1 MCAIDLS
8 NQLIPSSTFAI
19 QLDFTLQFGLIK
31 DDKNNQYHLGP
42 NLEYELPQVSY
53 TSSNVPTKTI
63 YPWLGDH
70 YLGIK
75 PQDLIGTTE
84 LFDVTIRGSSSGLF
98 VHLPQRVQWRF
109 MNLNTTFNC
118 LVGPPKQTLMI
129 FSDMV
134 ESIVVGAQK
143 HLLLR
148 KVQLERT
155 GQGRATVEPFHHE
168 RIKLRSN
175 RLEVIEVEIATP
187 DGPLSILPPGKTI
200 VTLGFRRV

>member
-8 NQLIPSSTFAI
+8 NELIPSSTFAI
-19 QLDFTLQFGLIK
+19 QLDFALQFGLIK

-53 TSSNVPTKTI
+53 TSSSVLTKTNTI
-63 YPWLGDH
+63 YPWSGDH

-84 LFDVTIRGSSSGLF
+84 LFNVTIRGSSSGLF
-98 VHLPQRVQWRF
+98 VHLARRVQWRF
-109 MNLNTTFNC
+109 INLNTTFNS
-118 LVGPPKQTLMI
+118 LVGPPKQTLLI
-129 FSDMV
+129 YSDMV

-143 HLLLR
+143 HPLLR
-148 KVQLERT
+148 KVQ
-155 GQGRATVEPFHHE
+155 PFHHE
-168 RIKLRSN
+168 WIKLRSN

-200 VTLGFRRV
+200 VTLEFRRV

>member
-1 MCAIDLS
+1 MKAVPKEDVCAIDLS
-8 NQLIPSSTFAI
+8 NQLFPSSTFAI
-19 QLDFTLQFGLIK
+19 QLDFALQFGLIK

-53 TSSNVPTKTI
+53 TSSSVPTKTNTI

-75 PQDLIGTTE
+75 PQDL
-84 LFDVTIRGSSSGLF
+84 F
-98 VHLPQRVQWRF
+98 VHLARRVQWRF
-109 MNLNTTFNC
+109 MNLNTTFNS
-118 LVGPPKQTLMI
+118 LVGPPKQALMI
-129 FSDMV
+129 YSDMV
-134 ESIVVGAQK
+134 ESIVVGAHK
-143 HLLLR
+143 HPLLR
-148 KVQLERT
+148 KVQLERA
-155 GQGRATVEPFHHE
+155 GQGVATVEPFHHE
-168 RIKLRSN
+168 WIKLRSN

>member
-42 NLEYELPQVSY
+42 NLKYELPQVSY

-98 VHLPQRVQWRF
+98 VHLPQRVQW
-109 MNLNTTFNC
+109 
-118 LVGPPKQTLMI
+118 
-129 FSDMV
+129 
-134 ESIVVGAQK
+134 
-143 HLLLR
+143 
-148 KVQLERT
+148 
-155 GQGRATVEPFHHE
+155 
-168 RIKLRSN
+168 
-175 RLEVIEVEIATP
+175 
-187 DGPLSILPPGKTI
+187 
-200 VTLGFRRV
+200 